1 MIKFKDW
8 MQARD
13 AKLQEMGSG
22 PYIGNCTDTSDYQ
35 VIGACSDQNSEK
47 KNQSYRKGKVSHKKV
62 NKHIT
67 KIKLKDD
74 I

>member
-8 MQARD
+8 LTERET
-13 AKLQEMGSG
+13 KLREMGSG
-22 PYIGNCTDTSDYQ
+22 PYIGNCVDTSDYQ

-47 KNQSYRKGKVSHKKV
+47 KNKEYRSGGVDHKKV
-62 NKHIT
+62 HKHSD
-67 KIKLKDD
+67 KIRSKVD